1 MNKKF
6 LISAFTL
13 AVLTPEA
20 SAQAIPP
27 DSGQIQRDTAKSN
40 LAGPVTSKIKALPKL
55 AEAHIPDIPLGGT
68 EVLIKSIK
76 FTGNTV
82 YTNDELL
89 TLVADYL
96 NKKHNLEGIR
106 AMGNVVNN
114 YYHENGY
121 YFCRTIIPIQE
132 FNDGVLTIS
141 IQEGTYGKTTL
152 AGDEFIVK
160 GMGTFI
166 DTLFAGKVIEL
177 GKLENALLTMDDI
190 PGISIFPVITEG
202 TTIGTADLTVT
213 GRIDY
218 RTGGEIGIDNNGSR
232 YTGPYRATARWFRN
246 TNLVFG
252 DNIELNAT
260 ASDASLWLGSIK
272 YDAPLNGSG
281 LRGQLNYSYTSYELG
296 KDFAPLGATGFAKVW
311 SATLGY
317 NLIRSQ
323 KINLHI
329 SGGYQHK
336 ALNDHY
342 SVAGV
347 NQNKTSD
354 SFPILLH
361 FDRRD
366 KFMSG
371 GITYGLLTW
380 TPDTLNL
387 DAGQLINDQ
396 VTART
401 DGFFSKVNLDLVRI
415 QSLPENMSLYLRYS
429 LQTANKNLD
438 SSEKM
443 SLGRGGEGVRAYPI
457 GEGTGDEG
465 WLAQAEL
472 RYNFDEYA
480 PYIFYDAGSTKANH
494 QAWDANS
501 DKSRTI
507 AGAGIGLR
515 YNFSDQKFSA
525 NINIAW
531 RTDGGAPQNDVGNGA
546 YRINFSASHLF

>member
-13 AVLTPEA
+13 AVFAPEV
-20 SAQAIPP
+20 SAQVAPP
-27 DSGQIQRDTAKSN
+27 DSGQVQRDTTKST
-40 LAGPVTSKIKALPKL
+40 LTPPTKSRIKALPKL

-68 EVLIKSIK
+68 EVLIKSVK

-82 YTNDELL
+82 YSNEELL
-89 TLVADYL
+89 ALITDSL

-106 AMGNVVNN
+106 AIGAIINN

-121 YFCRTIIPIQE
+121 YFSRTIIPIQE

-141 IQEGTYGKTTL
+141 IQEGIYGKVKV
-152 AGDEFIVK
+152 AGDESIAK
-160 GMGTFI
+160 GIGPFTE
-166 DTLFAGKVIEL
+166 TLQAGSVIEL
-177 GKLENALLTMDDI
+177 GKLENALLTIDDI
-190 PGISIFPVITEG
+190 PGVSIFPVITEG
-202 TTIGTADLTVT
+202 ATIGTADLTIT
-213 GRIDY
+213 GKIDAI
-218 RTGGEIGIDNNGSR
+218 TGGEIGVDNSGSR
-232 YTGPYRATARWFRN
+232 YTGPYRAKARWFRN
-246 TNLVFG
+246 SSLVFG

-260 ASDASLWLGSIK
+260 ASDASLWLGSIN

-323 KINLHI
+323 KVNLHI

-336 ALNDHY
+336 DLNDHY

-366 KFMSG
+366 KFMGG
-371 GITYGLLTW
+371 GINYGLLTW
-380 TPDTLNL
+380 TPGTLNL

-396 VTART
+396 GTART

-443 SLGRGGEGVRAYPI
+443 SLGRSGEGVRAYPI
-457 GEGTGDEG
+457 GEGTGDQG

-480 PYIFYDAGSTKANH
+480 PYIFYDAGSTQSNH

-507 AGAGIGLR
+507 GGAGLGLR
-515 YNFSDQKFSA
+515 YNFADQKFSA
-525 NINIAW
+525 NVNIAW

-546 YRINFSASHLF
+546 YRINFSASYLF